1 MLSDIFRC
9 DFHFCTF
16 YVECF
21 YEYYDCSRLLRSFL
35 FSRSKIYEFFNLAAN
50 GMTRKTMKNCS
61 CPQQKKNTLLTNPTA
76 RRVVPARKLMC
87 MSRPGLCLSYSRFL
101 VVYVCVKLLITIVMC
116 IVFSVSCSCFQLR
129 QQCGARGVYLIF
141 RFVCVMKIKTGKCF
155 KIIRYAG
162 F

>member
-87 MSRPGLCLSYSRFL
+87 MSRPRHCLSYSRLLF
-101 VVYVCVKLLITIVMC
+101 VYVCVCKIVNYYCNVHCILCELQLLSIAATMWRTWRILD
-116 IVFSVSCSCFQLR
+116 FSICLR
-129 QQCGARGVYLIF
+129 NEN
-141 RFVCVMKIKTGKCF
+141 
-155 KIIRYAG
+155 
-162 F
+162 